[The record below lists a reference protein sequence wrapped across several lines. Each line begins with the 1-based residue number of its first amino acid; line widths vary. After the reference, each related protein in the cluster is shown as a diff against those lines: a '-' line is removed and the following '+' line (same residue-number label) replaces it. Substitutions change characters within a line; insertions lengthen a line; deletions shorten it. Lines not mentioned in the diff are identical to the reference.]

1 MIYYLFN
8 KLLGILGSSQINAEQ
23 PEVPMLATRA
33 PTDAKIL
40 AISFI
45 NYPPS
50 FFSCFIYHD
59 NSYNYCMVIQIFY
72 RLLEES

>member
-8 KLLGILGSSQINAEQ
+8 KLLGIFGSSQINAEQ
-23 PEVPMLATRA
+23 PTVPTDATRA

-45 NYPPS
+45 N
-50 FFSCFIYHD
+50 
-59 NSYNYCMVIQIFY
+59 
-72 RLLEES
+72 

>member
-8 KLLGILGSSQINAEQ
+8 KLLGILGSSQINAGQ
-23 PEVPMLATRA
+23 PTVPMLATRA

-50 FFSCFIYHD
+50 FFSCFIYHG

>member
-8 KLLGILGSSQINAEQ
+8 KLFGILGSSIIKYEQ